1 MSVIFVLGRGALCV
15 LWELSSPN
23 RDRTQDSCSGS
34 WVLTTGLPGKSPINY
49 IWRKLGTNKQK
60 KMIMSSVKLLLHAS
74 YENVSALLYS
84 CQAWSYFRIGT
95 VGTSWWSSGLHS
107 AFALQGL
114 GVRFLI
120 RKLRSCY
127 TSRPKKG
134 KRVGILIGFFFR
146 RSVYVWD
153 DLIGLREST
162 VAWPSLLITGLL
174 SVGLKYS
181 IVNQQECLKK
191 SWNFKKFLCL

>member
-1 MSVIFVLGRGALCV
+1 MLYTLHFHNALCQLSLFWGALCV

-23 RDRTQDSCSGS
+23 RDRIQDTCSGS

-60 KMIMSSVKLLLHAS
+60 KMIMSSVKLFLHAS

-84 CQAWSYFRIGT
+84 CQAWSHFRIGT
-95 VGTSWWSSGLHS
+95 VGTSWWSSGFHS

-134 KRVGILIGFFFR
+134 KSWYFNWILFQ
-146 RSVYVWD
+146 
-153 DLIGLREST
+153 E
-162 VAWPSLLITGLL
+162 
-174 SVGLKYS
+174 
-181 IVNQQECLKK
+181 ECLCVRWFNRAEGVNSGLAISAYYRVVK
-191 SWNFKKFLCL
+191 CRVEI